1 MTAPLMQ
8 ALYLGQH
15 TKRINIATAVIVL
28 PIWDPLR
35 LAEEVAVLDNLIDN
49 AVSFSPDGG
58 LVRII
63 ATVADDQVLVSVED
77 EGPGV
82 PEPEREHI
90 FRRFHS
96 VRPEGEA
103 FGKHS
108 GLGLA
113 IARTIAEA
121 HDGTLLA
128 TSRRDGQSGACLEL
142 GLPKKR

>member
-1 MTAPLMQ
+1 M
-8 ALYLGQH
+8 
-15 TKRINIATAVIVL
+15 
-28 PIWDPLR
+28 R
-35 LAEEVAVLDNLIDN
+35 LAFARPRKDVAVVLGEEGRLVRVLDNLIDN

-82 PEPEREHI
+82 PESEREHI

-96 VRPEGEA
+96 VRPEGES

-113 IARTIAEA
+113 IARSIVEGHQGRISIGDREDAQRGA
-121 HDGTLLA
+121 SFVVRLPMA
-128 TSRRDGQSGACLEL
+128 VARDPGIVSE
-142 GLPKKR
+142 